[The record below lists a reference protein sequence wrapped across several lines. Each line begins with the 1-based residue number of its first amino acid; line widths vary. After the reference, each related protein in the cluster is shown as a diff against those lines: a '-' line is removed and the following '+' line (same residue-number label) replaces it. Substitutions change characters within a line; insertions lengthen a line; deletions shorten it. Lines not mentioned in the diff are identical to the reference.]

1 MDERF
6 ADSVLASSW
15 RPTEAGAASSASL
28 GATQPSP
35 AVRRCTGTQS
45 CVAASGGMLASLGLG
60 FLAVETTIRWILAVT
75 LTVGVVGFTL
85 SARRHRRW
93 WTVALGAV
101 AAATLLVGRFLLVGV
116 VLYGG
121 MVLLLAATIADFWA
135 RRHPW
140 TPLVQIRL
148 KRGE

>member
-1 MDERF
+1 MAKSFTEWF
-6 ADSVLASSW
+6 SSI
-15 RPTEAGAASSASL
+15 G
-28 GATQPSP
+28 GIV
-35 AVRRCTGTQS
+35 AVVAPKGLCPV
-45 CVAASGGMLASLGLG
+45 CVAASGGMLASIGLG

-75 LTVGVVGFTL
+75 LAIGIVGFTL

-93 WTVALGAV
+93 WTLVLGGV
-101 AAATLLVGRFLLVGV
+101 AATTLLVGRFLLVDV

-121 MVLLLAATIADFWA
+121 MVLLLAATIVDFWA

-148 KRGE
+148 KRGA

>member
-1 MDERF
+1 MPK
-6 ADSVLASSW
+6 DSSRWLSSVGGVLAVLM
-15 RPTEAGAASSASL
+15 PKGL
-28 GATQPSP
+28 CPI
-35 AVRRCTGTQS
+35 

-60 FLAVETTIRWILAVT
+60 FLLVERNVRWILGVT
-75 LTVGVVGFTL
+75 LVIGLVGFIL

-93 WTVALGAV
+93 WTIAVGAT
-101 AAATLLVGRFLLVGV
+101 AAVTTMAGRLFLNEP

-121 MVLLLAATIADFWA
+121 MVLLVGAMAADLWA

-148 KRGE
+148 KRGA